1 MAIPMAAIISLLLDR
16 FVFRPKSMEPEV
28 STGRDYASRLRY
40 EAQELSQGMRTQA
53 RVKKVGSD
61 LWIKQ
66 TDKVM
71 DEIEAI
77 TTDLDSLL
85 AQVNTPGES

>member
-1 MAIPMAAIISLLLDR
+1 
-16 FVFRPKSMEPEV
+16 
-28 STGRDYASRLRY
+28 
-40 EAQELSQGMRTQA
+40 MRTQA
-53 RVKKVGSD
+53 RVKKVGTD
-61 LWIKQ
+61 QWVKQ

-85 AQVNTPGES
+85 SQINTPGEP